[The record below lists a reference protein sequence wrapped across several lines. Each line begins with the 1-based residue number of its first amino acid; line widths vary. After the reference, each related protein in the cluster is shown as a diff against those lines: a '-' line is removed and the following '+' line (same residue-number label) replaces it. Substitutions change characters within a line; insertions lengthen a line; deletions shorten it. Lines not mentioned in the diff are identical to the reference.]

1 MMTAEKNKF
10 SGAKKLLQLALL
22 LLMGLGFAGDGFAET
37 LYVKKSGT
45 KLQAAD
51 SAKSEVIAKLS
62 QGTPVKVIKKLKRFY
77 QVSEPGG
84 KKGWVFKF
92 KLTSKAPA
100 SSAGGG
106 GGLLD
111 ALGGR
116 QKIAAR
122 ESSSGS
128 SIRGLSPMSEK
139 HAKNKGISEEDI
151 QAVKQME
158 TFHVDEE
165 KMEAF
170 LKAGRLGEYGQ

>member
-1 MMTAEKNKF
+1 MMTPEKNKF
-10 SGAKKLLQLALL
+10 SGSKKFLQVVLL
-22 LLMGLGFAGDGFAET
+22 LLAGLGFVSDGIAET

-51 SAKSEVIAKLS
+51 SGKSEVIAKLS
-62 QGTPVKVIKKLKRFY
+62 QGTPVSVIKKLKRFY
-77 QVSEPGG
+77 KVSEPGG

-100 SSAGGG
+100 NSDGGG
-106 GGLLD
+106 GILD

-128 SIRGLSPMSEK
+128 SIRGLTPVSEK
-139 HAKNKGISEEDI
+139 YAKKRGISTADI
-151 QAVKQME
+151 MAVKQME
-158 TFHVDEE
+158 KLRISPQE
-165 KMEAF
+165 MERF
-170 LKAGRLGEYGQ
+170 RKEGQLGEYGQ

>member
-1 MMTAEKNKF
+1 MTTPEKNKF
-10 SGAKKLLQLALL
+10 SGSKKLLQVVLL
-22 LLMGLGFAGDGFAET
+22 LLAGLGFASDGIAET

-51 SAKSEVIAKLS
+51 SAKSKVIAKLG
-62 QGTPVKVIKKLKRFY
+62 QGTPVKVIKKMKRFY

-92 KLTSKAPA
+92 KLTSKAP
-100 SSAGGG
+100 SQSDGGG
-106 GGLLD
+106 SGILGV
-111 ALGGR
+111 LGGR

-139 HAKNKGISEEDI
+139 HAKNKGISEEEI

-158 TFHVDEE
+158 AFHVDPE
-165 KMEAF
+165 KMDEF
-170 LKAGRLGEYGQ
+170 LKEGRLGEYGQ